1 MEFIGFANAVAG
13 KNRSAWCKF
22 KAWIC
27 EVLWVL
33 AYKKINKTWFV
44 EKPDKNDLERDDGEV
59 L

>member
-1 MEFIGFANAVAG
+1 MQLRE